1 MLITRDFSEFEPWS
15 GAVETWDRI
24 KQKGKEDD
32 FESLLEDCYGEY
44 VSETTINDILWFE
57 EDWVFSIL
65 GIRSP
70 DDIKEEINNLK
81 LDIEPLKEECE
92 ELKTDFENEI
102 DGMTK
107 MEINTYWEKW
117 YKNDIVDKLSEIE
130 ELEEQIEKLEEELD
144 E

>member
-24 KQKGKEDD
+24 VQEGKVDD
-32 FESLLEDCYGEY
+32 FETVLEDCYGEV

-57 EDWVFSIL
+57 EDWVFSSL

-81 LDIEPLKEECE
+81 LNIESLKEECE
-92 ELKTDFENEI
+92 ELETDFENEI

-107 MEINTYWEKW
+107 MEIKW
-117 YKNDIVDKLSEIE
+117 YKDNIADKLREIAK
-130 ELEEQIEKLEEELD
+130 LEKQIKELEEELD
-144 E
+144 EW

>member
-24 KQKGKEDD
+24 
-32 FESLLEDCYGEY
+32 ESENKIDELETLITELYGD
-44 VSETTINDILWFE
+44 VVDETTINDLLWFD
-57 EDWVFSIL
+57 EDWVLEQL

-81 LDIEPLKEECE
+81 LNIESLKEECE
-92 ELKTDFENEI
+92 ELETDFENEI

-107 MEINTYWEKW
+107 MEIKW
-117 YKNDIVDKLSEIE
+117 YKDNIADKLREIAK
-130 ELEEQIEKLEEELD
+130 LEKQIKELEEELD
-144 E
+144 EW

>member
-81 LDIEPLKEECE
+81 LDIESLKEECE

-117 YKNDIVDKLSEIE
+117 YKNDIADKLSEIE
-130 ELEEQIEKLEEELD
+130 ELEEQIEELEEELD

>member
-24 KQKGKEDD
+24 
-32 FESLLEDCYGEY
+32 ESENKIDELETLITELYGD
-44 VSETTINDILWFE
+44 VVDETTINDLLWFD
-57 EDWVFSIL
+57 EDWVLEQL

-81 LDIEPLKEECE
+81 LNIESLKEECE
-92 ELKTDFENEI
+92 ELETDFENEI

-107 MEINTYWEKW
+107 MEIRW
-117 YKNDIVDKLSEIE
+117 YKDNIADKLREIAK
-130 ELEEQIEKLEEELD
+130 LEKQIKELEEELD
-144 E
+144 EW